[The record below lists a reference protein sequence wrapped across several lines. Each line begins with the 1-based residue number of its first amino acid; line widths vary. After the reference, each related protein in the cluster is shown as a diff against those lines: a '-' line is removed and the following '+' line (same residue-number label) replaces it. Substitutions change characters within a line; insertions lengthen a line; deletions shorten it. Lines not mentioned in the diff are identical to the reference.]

1 MKVAFVGKGG
11 SGKSTMSWL
20 FVKWLQ
26 SQHKNVF
33 AIDADHNMDLTSLL
47 TVDFISATP
56 TIHKNHSYFREIVG
70 LDEDK
75 KWSRL
80 VLEQDRILPQFT
92 LNPVDVYTQKTSVQ
106 LPGDIHLMIV
116 GLGSEDVLFSDK
128 CAHGHSAPLKYY
140 LPLLDEGDSE
150 VIIDGVAGTDMLNF
164 GLYCGVDV
172 VVAVVESH
180 QNSVKVAEQIAS
192 AAERSNIP
200 VRFVLNKKIDTP
212 FIEQFIEVNRER
224 IIGEIPHDVGIASY
238 SFTAVS
244 EKTLTACQHIWK
256 QFELIPKENSLS
268 RLQKFEQQKIKRKEL
283 EG

>member
-26 SQHKNVF
+26 SQHKKVF

-47 TVDFISATP
+47 AVDFTSDTP
-56 TIHKNHSYFREIVG
+56 TIHKNHSYFREVVG

-80 VLEQDRILPQFT
+80 VLEQNRILPQFT

-106 LPGDIHLMIV
+106 LPGDTHLMIV

-172 VVAVVESH
+172 VIAVVESH

-200 VRFVLNKKIDTP
+200 VRFILNKPNDSEYIRG
-212 FIEQFIEVNRER
+212 FIAKYNQN
-224 IIGEIPHDVGIASY
+224 IIGKVILDQGIVAY
-238 SFTAVS
+238 SFKDVQDEVKKEISGMWQVIQA
-244 EKTLTACQHIWK
+244 
-256 QFELIPKENSLS
+256 IPKAQGLEKL
-268 RLQKFEQQKIKRKEL
+268 RAFEQEKQNKKE
-283 EG
+283 ENK